1 MEEKKKISIETYFE
15 FNGIQVNVD
24 DLVGRTKEAYLA
36 SGNKLEDVDS
46 VKVYVNA
53 NERRAYYVINGEAD
67 GKFVEFWRE
76 VLDMTGSCESLNLRG
91 MRLCSFFFYES

>member
-53 NERRAYYVINGEAD
+53 NERRAYLKRSFRQD
-67 GKFVEFWRE
+67 GK
-76 VLDMTGSCESLNLRG
+76 L
-91 MRLCSFFFYES
+91 